1 MNQIPIDHVLQ
12 AVERAA
18 SPSNYY
24 VLVLVVAPS
33 SEEKTALLRMVAE
46 RLKAPYINASMALGQ
61 RLLELPARQRAIRV
75 QRLLD
80 DVIGRDTAAVCLDNL
95 ELLFEPSLQTQPL
108 GLLKQLSR
116 KRIVVASW
124 SGRVE
129 NGWLIYAEPGH
140 PEYVRESVRDLL
152 IVQPGEKTEVD

>member
-1 MNQIPIDHVLQ
+1 M
-12 AVERAA
+12 
-18 SPSNYY
+18 
-24 VLVLVVAPS
+24 
-33 SEEKTALLRMVAE
+33 LRTVAE

-80 DVIGRDTAAVCLDNL
+80 NVIGRDTAAVCLDNL

-108 GLLKQLSR
+108 GVLKQLSR

-152 IVQPGEKTEVD
+152 IVQPGEKTEID